1 MWDLG
6 SPWNRLADLTN
17 VHDIDEAVT
26 QHIGDG
32 RTYQSI
38 EDGEAFR
45 ATFESPRDLVYVF
58 LPGRSTQ
65 RRMVRHI
72 ERIAVWRKWLEGKSF
87 DPKEYEDIGK
97 NTTFLLS
104 MLKEVQG

>member
-1 MWDLG
+1 M
-6 SPWNRLADLTN
+6 ADLTN

-38 EDGEAFR
+38 EDGHDFR
-45 ATFESPRDLVYVF
+45 ATFEPPRDLVYVF

-65 RRMVRHI
+65 RTMVRHT
-72 ERIAVWRKWLEGKSF
+72 ERIAVWRKWLETKSF
-87 DPKEYEDIGK
+87 EPTEYKEVGK
-97 NTTFLLS
+97 NPAYLLS
-104 MLKEVQG
+104 VLKHLSE